1 MSFNGF
7 YEKKARDSV
16 VEAHKGAQPEKRVID
31 DDAIIFG

>member
-16 VEAHKGAQPEKRVID
+16 VRANNSAQPEKRVID